1 MCPLFEKKKKNT
13 AFFKRT
19 GWGGRR
25 QAEGA
30 SRVFVE
36 VPQRTGALFF
46 FHFVLQ
52 PAADSSLHLGKRKCS
67 GDTHCPRSPT
77 RAAEGQCLPL
87 WERPLSPRA
96 EPFAFQAQRP
106 DVPSERTAERAK
118 SDAALGP
125 GGRRTQTRL
134 PLGEM

>member
-46 FHFVLQ
+46 FHFVL
-52 PAADSSLHLGKRKCS
+52 
-67 GDTHCPRSPT
+67 
-77 RAAEGQCLPL
+77 
-87 WERPLSPRA
+87 
-96 EPFAFQAQRP
+96 
-106 DVPSERTAERAK
+106 
-118 SDAALGP
+118 
-125 GGRRTQTRL
+125 
-134 PLGEM
+134 